1 MLSVREVF
9 YLSGNQKCQSCDN
22 IFPIEFADRCL
33 GWHGG
38 DEEYTE
44 YELIVIIIVN
54 AKIRKD
60 FITELFILNL
70 YLIKQ

>member
-9 YLSGNQKCQSCDN
+9 YSSRSQKCQSCDN

-38 DEEYTE
+38 DEEYKLIE
-44 YELIVIIIVN
+44 Y
-54 AKIRKD
+54 
-60 FITELFILNL
+60 FGLNW
-70 YLIKQ
+70 KKNK